1 MRILVMIRTQVGMAP
16 LFTDDS
22 DLEWHWFFVVLACH
36 WAVLDGFNWH
46 FQASVHKTLC
56 SAVHKLQQ
64 HWKIPEKIIRECR
77 ESNLVL
83 LGDKQECYLF
93 AVLSPTLSD
102 IVGFLFQSMMQ
113 SKSETQ
119 EDEKESDDLDSCES

>member
-1 MRILVMIRTQVGMAP
+1 M
-16 LFTDDS
+16 
-22 DLEWHWFFVVLACH
+22 
-36 WAVLDGFNWH
+36 
-46 FQASVHKTLC
+46 
-56 SAVHKLQQ
+56 
-64 HWKIPEKIIRECR
+64 
-77 ESNLVL
+77 L